1 MVEIRASVW
10 ERYEIDSI
18 FFFFFAEELD
28 SIWVACVW

>member
-18 FFFFFAEELD
+18 FFFAEELD